1 MPREA
6 WLDECARRLS
16 THGIDGPSI
25 APTCQSWWAF
35 YQGGGAPDPV
45 YGYTV
50 PIKVTETRI
59 VTRETI
65 IETRHGTTATWRIAR
80 CGTTKGAAEIARA
93 ETGGIAPLVS

>member
-80 CGTTKGAAEIARA
+80 CGTTKGC
-93 ETGGIAPLVS
+93 G